1 MTTSHR
7 KTDETQRG
15 EIHLGDLIRALGTL
29 RCLDDEHARAIAG
42 CLGFGLAAPDMQP
55 ARPTPTVY
63 DRSRLSAQ
71 PKTEAPATPRRPG
84 LAAPPT
90 RTPPIDLPAQT
101 LTSTLNAIA
110 APPAI
115 DTATVPAWLGGDYQ
129 RLDPAPGASPPRRT
143 LIPTETAR
151 GVFTAALATR
161 RQGDQLDVDQLVR
174 RVVEGRLP
182 PRLPR
187 LHSATLARGCQ
198 LLLDFS
204 DSMLPWWEDLREL
217 ARQLVGVLGEDR
229 VSLFDFE
236 SAPGKAGRWLPGED
250 AEQDWQLWQPEPGRP
265 ILAATDFGIQGL
277 APRSR
282 PDAGWQ
288 KLIKDCRAQGCPL
301 IVLVPWSPEYWPT
314 TLGSDAELVHW
325 HPRTSAAML
334 SRQLGGGQRPTR

>member
-1 MTTSHR
+1 MATSRR
-7 KTDETQRG
+7 KNDTMRRG

-29 RCLDDEHARAIAG
+29 HGQDDEHAQAIAG
-42 CLGFGLAAPDMQP
+42 CLGFGLAAPEVQP

-63 DRSRLSAQ
+63 DRSRLSPQA
-71 PKTEAPATPRRPG
+71 KSEAPATPRQAG

-90 RTPPIDLPAQT
+90 RAPQIDLPAQT
-101 LTSTLNAIA
+101 LKSTLNAVA

-115 DTATVPAWLGGDYQ
+115 DTAEAPSWLTGDYQ
-129 RLDPAPGASPPRRT
+129 RLDPAPGVSPPRRT
-143 LIPTETAR
+143 LIPAETAR
-151 GVFTAALATR
+151 GVFTAALATLR
-161 RQGDQLDVDQLVR
+161 RGDRLDVDQLVR

-187 LHSATLARGCQ
+187 QHSATLARGCQ

-229 VSLFDFE
+229 VAVFDFDSTPE
-236 SAPGKAGRWLPGED
+236 KAGRWLPGKD
-250 AEQDWQLWQPEPGRP
+250 AEQDWQPWQPEPGRP

-277 APRSR
+277 PPRSR
-282 PDAGWQ
+282 PDAGWP
-288 KLIKDCRAQGCPL
+288 KLIKDCRAPGCPL

-314 TLGSDAELVHW
+314 TLGPDAELVHW

-334 SRQLGGGQRPTR
+334 SRQLGGRQRPTR

>member
-187 LHSATLARGCQ
+187 LHSATLERGCQ

-236 SAPGKAGRWLPGED
+236 SAPAESRPLAARRGRRTGL
-250 AEQDWQLWQPEPGRP
+250 AAWQPEPGRP

-301 IVLVPWSPEYWPT
+301 LVLVPWSPEYWPT
-314 TLGSDAELVHW
+314 TWG
-325 HPRTSAAML
+325 
-334 SRQLGGGQRPTR
+334 